1 MKLHRR
7 GLMLVVPMNYYGS
20 QEEGIQRLLI
30 EFLSI
35 SFLIEDI
42 PSFDDRSQVREALRR
57 VHEWLVQQDKGQ
69 TGYCT
74 PYGQHLHHSMPR
86 LTELYIMATSC
97 PWGYR
102 SRWRNLEVPVTC
114 GK

>member
-1 MKLHRR
+1 
-7 GLMLVVPMNYYGS
+7 MLVVPLNYYGS
-20 QEEGIQRLLI
+20 EENGIQRLLA

-42 PSFDDRSQVREALRR
+42 PSFDALDQVREALRR
-57 VHEWLVQQDKGQ
+57 VHEWLHQQDKGIA
-69 TGYCT
+69 GYAT

-86 LTELYIMATSC
+86 LTELYIMATCC

-102 SRWRNLEVPVTC
+102 TRSQMIDLMAGGGE
-114 GK
+114 